1 MRPGELPIDIN
12 LCLLIDGPEVEQQPL
27 PLASRLGDLPPVPE
41 RLPRQQRPIYAGEW
55 RLGGEGD
62 ENLTVPMLRFRIRLR
77 DRIVPV
83 PV

>member
-1 MRPGELPIDIN
+1 MRPGELPVYIN

-27 PLASRLGDLPPVPE
+27 SLAPHLGDLPPVPE
-41 RLPRQQRPIYAGEW
+41 RLPRQQRLIYAGER

>member
-1 MRPGELPIDIN
+1 MRPGELPIYIN

-27 PLASRLGDLPPVPE
+27 SLAPRLGELPPVPE
-41 RLPRQQRPIYAGEW
+41 CLLRQQRLIYAGER

-62 ENLTVPMLRFRIRLR
+62 EDLAVPMLRLRIRLR
-77 DRIVPV
+77 DRIVSV